1 MLRECTIRYE
11 ALLLHGSVFH
21 KLPPKVAE
29 SSLCAKLYFGQAL
42 GGLRVVGFSKE
53 TIGSMFPNSATKT
66 INWLLHCKDK
76 FKTSA
81 EGQERGTRRQK
92 KKKKGKKG
100 KDSGSRVSTL
110 DFGFQPVH
118 GLISP
123 KDESDPSQLQHI
135 SRRACSHFQSAFGSF
150 GLPQHKHH
158 STFASGETSSVQAS
172 FLDPYFPSKT
182 TACLIS
188 HHKAKQGPHISS
200 LSGLDAQEAKL
211 LVLGAPLTT
220 AAAVLT
226 ASCRKPAFCSKGCSQ
241 IHRQQD
247 RCTGENIRLDW

>member
-1 MLRECTIRYE
+1 M
-11 ALLLHGSVFH
+11 
-21 KLPPKVAE
+21 
-29 SSLCAKLYFGQAL
+29 
-42 GGLRVVGFSKE
+42 E
-53 TIGSMFPNSATKT
+53 TK
-66 INWLLHCKDK
+66 
-76 FKTSA
+76 
-81 EGQERGTRRQK
+81 K

-247 RCTGENIRLDW
+247 RCTGENIRLD

>member
-1 MLRECTIRYE
+1 MDSAKKPLEVCSQT
-11 ALLLHGSVFH
+11 LLLKPLIDFSTARTSLRLLQKDRKEAHG
-21 KLPPKVAE
+21 
-29 SSLCAKLYFGQAL
+29 
-42 GGLRVVGFSKE
+42 
-53 TIGSMFPNSATKT
+53 
-66 INWLLHCKDK
+66 D
-76 FKTSA
+76 
-81 EGQERGTRRQK
+81 K

-158 STFASGETSSVQAS
+158 STFASGETLSVQAS

-247 RCTGENIRLDW
+247 RCTGENIRLD

>member
-1 MLRECTIRYE
+1 MDSAKKPLEVCSQT
-11 ALLLHGSVFH
+11 LLLKPLIDFST
-21 KLPPKVAE
+21 ART
-29 SSLCAKLYFGQAL
+29 SLRLLQKD
-42 GGLRVVGFSKE
+42 RKE
-53 TIGSMFPNSATKT
+53 ARG
-66 INWLLHCKDK
+66 DK
-76 FKTSA
+76 
-81 EGQERGTRRQK
+81 K

-100 KDSGSRVSTL
+100 KDSRSRVSTL

-247 RCTGENIRLDW
+247 RCTGENIRLD